1 MVRVGLIAGD
11 QPSMKISS
19 YPASESQIPRI
30 DQIHGTAQRPLW
42 SVMIP
47 TFNCA
52 GYLRQT
58 LQSVLAQD
66 PGPDQMQ
73 IEVVDD
79 CSTKDDP
86 QAVVQEL
93 GHGRVG
99 FYRKP
104 QNEGAVQNFN
114 TCIERSRGHYVHILH
129 GDDWV
134 APGYYQTIA
143 ELSRRH
149 PNLGLYAT
157 RSFFVDE
164 NSVITSV
171 SQRLPMLEQPSKSAA
186 PFYYDCP
193 LEFAGITVRR
203 AAYEALGGFRPA
215 LPHTAD
221 RDVWARIVAGQGA
234 IVSSEVMGFY
244 RLFAS
249 NHTSQMVRTAGNI
262 RDMCRLHTIFA
273 ECYPEFSAARAK
285 SLAAEL
291 AWNQYRQFDLSGDK
305 VAAGENW
312 RMWRELTPAL
322 RQTAQRLVT
331 AVKPAIGKIVFGDR
345 M

>member
-1 MVRVGLIAGD
+1 
-11 QPSMKISS
+11 MKSAPYADS
-19 YPASESQIPRI
+19 KFQIPRI
-30 DQIHGTAQRPLW
+30 NQISDTTQRPLW

-66 PGPDQMQ
+66 AGPDQMQ

-93 GHGRVG
+93 GHGRVS
-99 FYRKP
+99 FYRLP

-114 TCIERSRGHYVHILH
+114 TCIERSLGHYVHILH

-143 ELSRRH
+143 ELARCH

-157 RSFFVDE
+157 RSFFVNED
-164 NSVITSV
+164 SVITAV
-171 SQRLPMLEQPSKSAA
+171 SPRLPTLEQPSKSAT

-193 LEFAGITVRR
+193 LEFPGVTVRR
-203 AAYEALGGFRPA
+203 TAYEALGGFRPA
-215 LPHTAD
+215 LLHTAD
-221 RDVWARIVAGQGA
+221 RETWARVVAGQGG

-244 RLFAS
+244 RVSAS
-249 NHTSQMVRTAGNI
+249 SHTSRMVGTAENV
-262 RDMCRLHTIFA
+262 RDMCRVHTIFA
-273 ECYPEFSAARAK
+273 DCYPDFSATRAK

-305 VAAGENW
+305 VAASENW
-312 RMWRELTPAL
+312 RMWRELTPIL
-322 RQTAQRLVT
+322 RQTAQRVVT
-331 AVKPAIGKIVFGDR
+331 AVRPAIGKIVFGDR